1 MASLC
6 FQMGADIE
14 DVDALL
20 DRMRTTALTDYIRF
34 DLNGDGDTDDIV
46 DIPTD
51 DGYIQQPESQPLQ
64 LISPAGVFKKYNMP
78 QELPTEIK
86 IGETLPLNK
95 HFYNGVAFLIA
106 GAEVLINGQWIAF
119 SNENS
124 TLVMAENP
132 MTLQWRL
139 NGELMQQY
147 GYNDGDTIE
156 GTIVAVDDE
165 WNGLNHLSKTFSV
178 MLKGNV
184 TGVGGIEADSQTA
197 TSNVWYTISGQKLS
211 KRPTTPGVYIRNG
224 KKVVIQ

>member
-78 QELPTEIK
+78 QDLPTQIK
-86 IGETLPLNK
+86 ADETLPLNK

-139 NGELMQQY
+139 NGELLKKY
-147 GYNDGDTIE
+147 GYTSGQTVE
-156 GTIVAVDDE
+156 GQIITVDDK
-165 WNGLNHLSKTFSV
+165 WGGLRLEV
-178 MLKGNV
+178 PM
-184 TGVGGIEADSQTA
+184 
-197 TSNVWYTISGQKLS
+197 TIQM
-211 KRPTTPGVYIRNG
+211 R
-224 KKVVIQ
+224 

>member
-78 QELPTEIK
+78 QDLPTEIK

-106 GAEVLINGQWIAF
+106 GAEVLINGEWIAF

-147 GYNDGDTIE
+147 GYSEGDTIE

-178 MLKGNV
+178 MLKGKV

-197 TSNVWYTISGQKLS
+197 TNNVWYTISGQKLS

-224 KKVVIQ
+224 KKLVVK